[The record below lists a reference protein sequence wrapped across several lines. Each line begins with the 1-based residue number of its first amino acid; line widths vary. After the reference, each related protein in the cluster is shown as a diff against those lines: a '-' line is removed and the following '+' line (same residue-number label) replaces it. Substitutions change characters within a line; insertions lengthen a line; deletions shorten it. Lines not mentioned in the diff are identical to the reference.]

1 MLENF
6 KKAIFRALC
15 LGCALIGG
23 GGLMAEPN
31 HEKLL
36 NLGMLSYDK
45 QDFSKAR
52 KYFEKACDLKD
63 GRGCDDLGRLYY
75 YGRGVEKN
83 SKKAAHFYSKACEL
97 KEGDGCGA
105 LGALYYNG
113 DGVKQ
118 DSKKAVALFEKAC
131 KLGYKEVCE
140 MVTYKGLCELGH
152 KEACEIFSLEVLC
165 RLSDLKACAMSYD
178 KKKALGF

>member
-15 LGCALIGG
+15 LGCVLIGGG

-31 HEKLL
+31 PEELVL
-36 NLGMLSYDK
+36 LGMLSYDK

-52 KYFEKACDLKD
+52 KYFEKACDLNN
-63 GRGCDDLGRLYY
+63 GGGCSNLGVLYQN
-75 YGRGVEKN
+75 GQGVEKN
-83 SKKAAHFYSKACEL
+83 LTKAAQFYSKACEL

-118 DSKKAVALFEKAC
+118 DFKKAVALFEKAC
-131 KLGYKEVCE
+131 KLGYKKACE
-140 MVTYKGLCELGH
+140 M
-152 KEACEIFSLEVLC
+152 
-165 RLSDLKACAMSYD
+165 LK
-178 KKKALGF
+178 

>member
-1 MLENF
+1 MLGNF

-23 GGLMAEPN
+23 GLMAEPN
-31 HEKLL
+31 HEELVLL
-36 NLGMLSYDK
+36 GIKSYEK

-52 KYFEKACDLKD
+52 KYFEKACDLNN
-63 GRGCDDLGRLYY
+63 GRGCSNLGVLYQN
-75 YGRGVEKN
+75 GQGVEKDLT
-83 SKKAAHFYSKACEL
+83 KAAYLYSRACEL
-97 KEGDGCGA
+97 KDGWGCSF

-131 KLGYKEVCE
+131 KLG
-140 MVTYKGLCELGH
+140 
-152 KEACEIFSLEVLC
+152 
-165 RLSDLKACAMSYD
+165 
-178 KKKALGF
+178 